1 MENQQLKGTQEQKER
16 ERVSKA
22 LEKKQ
27 QEAERSSAM
36 HEELTSMRI
45 MMENAGVNPEKSLD
59 EEAMMK
65 VMQQFEQ
72 LNKT

>member
-1 MENQQLKGTQEQKER
+1 
-16 ERVSKA
+16 
-22 LEKKQ
+22 
-27 QEAERSSAM
+27 M

-72 LNKT
+72 LNQQDLEVTKSLSIVCSLLRT